1 MSDEM
6 STRDRVLRIIIGVIV
21 TSIGLFM
28 FWYMNMWPG
37 LIVAMLGI
45 IPLSTGLLGSCP
57 TIPMSG

>member
-1 MSDEM
+1 M
-6 STRDRVLRIIIGVIV
+6 STRDRVLRILIGVIV

-28 FWYMNMWPG
+28 FWYLNMWPG
-37 LIVAMLGI
+37 IIVAMLGI

>member
-28 FWYMNMWPG
+28 FWYLNMWPG
-37 LIVAMLGI
+37 IIVAMLGV